1 MYEIELTAEAER
13 HLLFWSKN
21 DKKMLKRIRKL
32 LANMQQTPY
41 TGLGKPEA
49 LQHKP
54 EALRH
59 EWSGFYSRRIDSQH
73 RIVYTV
79 NEEQRLITIH
89 LMRYHY

>member
-1 MYEIELTAEAER
+1 
-13 HLLFWSKN
+13 
-21 DKKMLKRIRKL
+21 MLKRIRKL

-49 LQHKP
+49 LQ
-54 EALRH
+54 H

>member
-1 MYEIELTAEAER
+1 MYEIELTAEVER

-41 TGLGKPEA
+41 TGLGKPE
-49 LQHKP
+49 P
-54 EALRH
+54 LRY

>member
-13 HLLFWSKN
+13 HLLFWSKK
-21 DKKMLKRIRKL
+21 DKKTLKRIRQL
-32 LANMQQTPY
+32 IANMRETPY
-41 TGLGKPEA
+41 TGLG
-49 LQHKP
+49 KP

-79 NEEQRLITIH
+79 NEERQLITIY